1 MIPPLQLRL
10 ISAPGPRAVEAGFVP
25 GSDTAA
31 WLAEMA
37 RNPHGRFFAVPASA
51 GDMEPGGL
59 LILPGSAGA
68 AVSWGPRVVPCALEH
83 GRVVV
88 PASTRLDPQLTA
100 EEARHLF
107 PHPVYFF
114 HPGLG
119 LVGFDAA
126 DAITPAMLVVPPL
139 VREVSWMEATTGR
152 ARLPKLTRVVL
163 ALPDGLEGLFGA
175 ATQDIGSASPKDLGA
190 KAPLGQRLK
199 DGLKKGL
206 GGAAAALLGGLAG
219 LFGGGKPRATPP
231 PLPGAGANA
240 GTGSGAGAPGV
251 SRWLAG
257 GGFKLVNS
265 VLNWTASQMERLERQ
280 RSTEINRLMKM
291 LETNPDE
298 GLKYALPMGGESG
311 RGVAPPGGSLGPRNP
326 VYGGGFGAR
335 GPGDVW
341 NLPANTQ
348 WQLQQRYRQLANREL
363 AEKRY
368 DRAAY
373 ILAHLL
379 GDWHGAAGA
388 LVQGKRFQEA
398 AQIYQDRLNNRAMA
412 AKCLE
417 DGGLLHEAVLI
428 YAAMGHHET
437 CGDILRRMGREAEAV
452 QAYQKALQGGTD
464 RLHDARVL
472 FEKLNQPALAIAV
485 LATGHPGGHDAR
497 ACLERHFSYLAR
509 LGAQEESLALAASL
523 ARPECQI
530 QPPAVMVETLAALH
544 RDQADAAVRTR
555 LAAAGVALIGRCL
568 TGSQGR
574 DKALLETLPKFAPD
588 DLILRRDARRF
599 LTAREVATRARN
611 RRPATGPRGQPVRS
625 GTFQL
630 PADGTRWSR
639 LVSHQAY
646 WLACGHHPKTRQDV
660 WTLGHKNEVIG
671 KLTSAHGWGSDLH
684 LLPLLMSSRSDFLG
698 AWLPMARHEQPA
710 RYARARRQDF
720 SHPVS
725 SREPMLDA
733 LAWLPGGLLAAQ
745 ADDTGFWVLHSGATG
760 TINLSYYGLDGRLV
774 RTHAMGWEPPELA
787 LPLHLAVH
795 QEQIY
800 IASGSVLLSAQHGR
814 VTGEMAMD
822 APVHH
827 LAASPVTHP
836 CAALVVAGPEA
847 VLVKIETGGGT
858 HRLHSSASGEPPVAC
873 FLGDGRVLTADSSD
887 GCLHSGFS
895 RTELTTFNLPQ
906 NRPCSLVAAAAWE
919 KSSFALLWQ
928 DGWMEFYD

>member
-1 MIPPLQLRL
+1 M
-10 ISAPGPRAVEAGFVP
+10 P

-37 RNPHGRFFAVPASA
+37 RHPQGRFYAVPASA
-51 GDMEPGGL
+51 GDLEPGGL
-59 LILPGSAGA
+59 LILPASAGSG
-68 AVSWGPRVVPCALEH
+68 VSWGPRVVPCALEH

-88 PASTRLDPQLTA
+88 PASTRLDPLLTD

-119 LVGFDAA
+119 LVGFDTA

-139 VREVSWMEATTGR
+139 VRGTSWMEATPGR
-152 ARLPKLTRVVL
+152 ERLPKLNHVIL

-175 ATQDIGSASPKDLGA
+175 ATQEIGSASPKDLGS
-190 KAPLGQRLK
+190 KAPMGQRLK

-206 GGAAAALLGGLAG
+206 SSAASAVLGGLAG
-219 LFGGGKPRATPP
+219 LFGGGKQASPP
-231 PLPGAGANA
+231 PLPSSA
-240 GTGSGAGAPGV
+240 GSGAGAGAGAGARGV
-251 SRWLAG
+251 SRWLSG

-265 VLNWTASQMERLERQ
+265 LLNWTSAQMERLEKQ

-298 GLKYALPMGGESG
+298 GLKYALPMGGEGS
-311 RGVAPPGGSLGPRNP
+311 RGMAPPGASLGPRNP
-326 VYGGGFGAR
+326 VYGGGFSSR
-335 GPGDVW
+335 GLADVW

-379 GDWHGAAGA
+379 GDWHGAASA
-388 LVQGKRFQEA
+388 LVQGRRFQEA
-398 AQIYQDRLNNRAMA
+398 AQIYQDRLNNRALA

-417 DGGLLHEAVLI
+417 DGGLLHDAVLL

-437 CGDILRRMGREAEAV
+437 CGDIFRRMGREAEAV
-452 QAYQKALQGGTD
+452 QAYQKALQGGAD

-472 FEKLNQPALAIAV
+472 FEKMNQPGLAIAV

-497 ACLERHFSYLAR
+497 ACLERHFSYLSRLNAR
-509 LGAQEESLALAASL
+509 EESLALAASL

-530 QPPAVMVETLAALH
+530 QPPAVMVETLVALH
-544 RDQADAAVRTR
+544 RDQNDAEVRAR
-555 LAAAGVALIGRCL
+555 LAAAGVALIGQSL
-568 TGSQGR
+568 AANQG
-574 DKALLETLPKFAPD
+574 KEKGLLEMLPKFAPD

-599 LTAREVATRARN
+599 LTARELGNRARN
-611 RRPATGPRGQPVRS
+611 QRS
-625 GTFQL
+625 AANPGGSPLRAGTLQL
-630 PADGTRWSR
+630 PVDGTRWSR
-639 LVSHQAY
+639 LVSHQAF
-646 WLACGHHPKTRQDV
+646 WLACGHHPNTRQDV
-660 WTLGHKNEVIG
+660 WMLGHKNEVLG

-684 LLPLLMSSRSDFLG
+684 LLPLLISGQPDVCT

-710 RYARARRQDF
+710 RYARAVRNDF
-720 SHPVS
+720 IHPIS

-745 ADDTGFWVLHSGATG
+745 ADNAGFWALHSGATG
-760 TINLSYYGLDGRLV
+760 TINLSYYGLGGRLV

-787 LPLHLAVH
+787 LPLRLAVH

-800 IASGSVLLSAQHGR
+800 IASGSVLLTAQNGR
-814 VTGEMAMD
+814 VTSETAMD
-822 APVHH
+822 GPVHH
-827 LAASPVTHP
+827 LVASPITHP
-836 CAALVVAGPEA
+836 CAALVVAGAEA
-847 VLVKIETGGGT
+847 CLVKIETGGGT
-858 HRLHSSASGEPPVAC
+858 YKLHSTTSGEPPVAC
-873 FLGDGRVLTADSSD
+873 FLGDGRVLTAESSG

-895 RTELTTFNLPQ
+895 QARPTTFALPQ

-919 KSSFALLWQ
+919 KSSFCLLWQ